1 MSVVVVVVA
10 AHSLHPV
17 QHFHEHLNDQLSW
30 LCAQKDS
37 HSLNLGVRVL
47 VVMVIVAVGSRIVV
61 GAGVG
66 TVPGALLREA
76 NLPPPRQPPRLP
88 A

>member
-1 MSVVVVVVA
+1 VVVVVVVA

-37 HSLNLGVRVL
+37 HSPNLGVRVL
-47 VVMVIVAVGSRIVV
+47 VVMVIVAGGGGIVV

-66 TVPGALLREA
+66 EVPGTH
-76 NLPPPRQPPRLP
+76 
-88 A
+88 

>member
-1 MSVVVVVVA
+1 MAVVVVVVV

-17 QHFHEHLNDQLSW
+17 QHFHEHLNDHLSW

-47 VVMVIVAVGSRIVV
+47 VVMVIVAGGGSIVV
-61 GAGVG
+61 SAD
-66 TVPGALLREA
+66 
-76 NLPPPRQPPRLP
+76 LPPPRQPPRLP